1 MGELAKTESNDLLM
15 SGFLNLLLD
24 HHVRRGSSPRAW
36 LDHAGGPGVEDLLA
50 LDPHHALAR
59 TELGVAWRI
68 LGTTRSTAFTRT
80 PVHNS
85 SSSKLLAWTLRGALW
100 WVAWRLVTLSWS
112 VSCVVAHVAV
122 VARRLLLQFQLRR
135 VVLRVVPT
143 WAQLLRMVLVELKKS
158 FQLKREIWSWNY

>member
-36 LDHAGGPGVEDLLA
+36 LHHAGGPGVEDLLA
-50 LDPHHALAR
+50 LHTHHALAR
-59 TELGVAWRI
+59 AELRVAWRI
-68 LGTTRSTAFTRT
+68 LGTTRSTALART

-85 SSSKLLAWTLRGALW
+85 SPSSSKLLAWTLRGALW

-143 WAQLLRMVLVELKKS
+143 WAQLLRMVLVELKKV
-158 FQLKREIWSWNY
+158 FN